1 MITIAAIA
9 AGGAIGAVMRHFF
22 NAGIIAATGVT
33 FPLGILV
40 INVLGSFLMGFMTGV
55 FAHVYE
61 PPQAMKLFLSV
72 GVLGGFTTFSAF
84 SLDTVLLWERG
95 EIVQSLVYVL
105 CSVLF
110 SIAALVAG
118 LYLVRVLST

>member
-1 MITIAAIA
+1 MINILAIA
-9 AGGAIGAVMRHFF
+9 AGGATGAVMRHFL
-22 NAGIIAATGVT
+22 NAGIIALSGLS

-40 INVLGSFLMGFMTGV
+40 INVFGSFLMGLLAGF
-55 FAHVYE
+55 FAHVYD
-61 PPQAMKLFLSV
+61 PSQALKLFLSV

-95 EIVQSLVYVL
+95 DIVQSMGYVV
-105 CSVLF
+105 CSIVF

-118 LYLVRVLST
+118 LILIRIFAS